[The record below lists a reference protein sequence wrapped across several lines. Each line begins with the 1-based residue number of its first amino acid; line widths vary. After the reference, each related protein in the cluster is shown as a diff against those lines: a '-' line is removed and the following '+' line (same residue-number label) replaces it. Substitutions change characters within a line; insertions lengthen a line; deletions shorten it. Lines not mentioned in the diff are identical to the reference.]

1 MKKKNIKP
9 RIMDGAMGTELIR
22 RGVNLPLPI
31 WSGDANLSHP
41 KTVFQIHQDYEN
53 AGADILTTNTFRT
66 TPRTYLKTGYSKLD
80 AVDRAFKSLNAAVS
94 LAKTAAKNDKTIIV
108 GSIAPLEDCYSPELF
123 PGFSCAVNEFYQ
135 LSDWMEN
142 GGVDILLFETMGCL
156 EEIKAA
162 VSAVSLINIPYWIS
176 IILKDKNHLLDGSD
190 LKSVIEYLG
199 KNNVDTILIN
209 CTLIDILTDAI
220 KVLNELWSGSWGVY
234 PNTGVSMPS
243 KNGNIDEMVS
253 DDEFSVAIKR
263 YVDMGANMVGAC
275 CGSTPETIGQ
285 IKKTLKHG
293 SI

>member
-1 MKKKNIKP
+1 M
-9 RIMDGAMGTELIR
+9 
-22 RGVNLPLPI
+22 
-31 WSGDANLSHP
+31 S
-41 KTVFQIHQDYEN
+41 
-53 AGADILTTNTFRT
+53 
-66 TPRTYLKTGYSKLD
+66 
-80 AVDRAFKSLNAAVS
+80 
-94 LAKTAAKNDKTIIV
+94 
-108 GSIAPLEDCYSPELF
+108 
-123 PGFSCAVNEFYQ
+123 
-135 LSDWMEN
+135 
-142 GGVDILLFETMGCL
+142 GVDILLFETMGCL

-199 KNNVDTILIN
+199 NNNVDTILIN

-263 YVDMGANMVGAC
+263 YADMGANMVGAC
-275 CGSTPETIGQ
+275 CGSTPETLGQ
-285 IKKTLKHG
+285 INITLKHG